1 MENKYGHFFR
11 EGEAVVMKRN
21 GKVVW
26 FVDGFR
32 TIAESQMQYALDLVR
47 TVNDKQVRKTTHY
60 SAVKLYN

>member
-32 TIAESQMQYALDLVR
+32 TIADFTLLC
-47 TVNDKQVRKTTHY
+47 TTK
-60 SAVKLYN
+60 SEI